1 MRSNVCTKSSS
12 DGSKRRPC
20 CRRLTLRQCCS
31 GRCSP
36 LDRSTCGKL
45 TVGRRLQQSPSISQL
60 TSLPD
65 QVLSKC
71 RRSRHP
77 KFQHK
82 SRRHLSKR
90 HFSTL
95 VCKPPSCKATEGATE
110 GYGLMSCSLG
120 VRSPPDAG
128 VLGLQAPV
136 MLFRSAIGLAMV
148 RSVSKPSPVPRI
160 VTVP

>member
-82 SRRHLSKR
+82 SRRHPSLYQSVKNAMFFGHLSRPRPPAQMFETLKR
-90 HFSTL
+90 SERPNSFWISSRRDCL
-95 VCKPPSCKATEGATE
+95 VQKGRLK
-110 GYGLMSCSLG
+110 
-120 VRSPPDAG
+120 
-128 VLGLQAPV
+128 
-136 MLFRSAIGLAMV
+136 IG
-148 RSVSKPSPVPRI
+148 
-160 VTVP
+160 

>member
-82 SRRHLSKR
+82 SRRHLPGNKKSLLQQ
-90 HFSTL
+90 HF
-95 VCKPPSCKATEGATE
+95 V
-110 GYGLMSCSLG
+110 SL
-120 VRSPPDAG
+120 
-128 VLGLQAPV
+128 
-136 MLFRSAIGLAMV
+136 
-148 RSVSKPSPVPRI
+148 SKPV
-160 VTVP
+160 

>member
-82 SRRHLSKR
+82 SRRHLQ
-90 HFSTL
+90 
-95 VCKPPSCKATEGATE
+95 
-110 GYGLMSCSLG
+110 
-120 VRSPPDAG
+120 RSPSSEKLDPPRWL
-128 VLGLQAPV
+128 VLATGFFSSVISPLQQIHCCAW
-136 MLFRSAIGLAMV
+136 SE
-148 RSVSKPSPVPRI
+148 SKLP
-160 VTVP
+160 

>member
-1 MRSNVCTKSSS
+1 MRSNVCTRSSS

-65 QVLSKC
+65 QVVSKC
-71 RRSRHP
+71 RRSRHT

-82 SRRHLSKR
+82 SRRHHYLTAA
-90 HFSTL
+90 TL
-95 VCKPPSCKATEGATE
+95 FTSLIALVVLKLRQKSILDLWLGFEYVAT
-110 GYGLMSCSLG
+110 
-120 VRSPPDAG
+120 
-128 VLGLQAPV
+128 
-136 MLFRSAIGLAMV
+136 
-148 RSVSKPSPVPRI
+148 VSKHADVILLLSSPFCVCSYTI
-160 VTVP
+160 IFISTSL

>member
-1 MRSNVCTKSSS
+1 MRSNVCTRSSS
-12 DGSKRRPC
+12 DGSKHRPC

-31 GRCSP
+31 GHCSP

-82 SRRHLSKR
+82 SRRHQTK
-90 HFSTL
+90 T
-95 VCKPPSCKATEGATE
+95 
-110 GYGLMSCSLG
+110 GLTQ
-120 VRSPPDAG
+120 RSELRQKIKGEWPTTG
-128 VLGLQAPV
+128 
-136 MLFRSAIGLAMV
+136 
-148 RSVSKPSPVPRI
+148 
-160 VTVP
+160 